1 MDIIGTVKSSS
12 GEGSYTVARG
22 ADGVVYCSC
31 PAWRFQR
38 LAPAARSCKH
48 IRALSASVLG
58 KKDATPMS
66 KSEAG
71 HGLSTAVAKTAARK
85 SAHALH
91 KALKAGGEGAVE
103 AAKMVL
109 ADTDSGYSARLK
121 ALALATLAV
130 AGQ

>member
-1 MDIIGTVKSSS
+1 MEIIGTVKSSS

-22 ADGVVYCSC
+22 DDGVVYCSC
-31 PAWRFQR
+31 PGWKYQR

-48 IRALSASVLG
+48 IKALSASTLA
-58 KKDATPMS
+58 KKAPAPMS

-71 HGLSTAVAKTAARK
+71 HGLVTAAKKTAARK
-85 SAHALH
+85 SAHACH
-91 KALKAGGEGAVE
+91 KAMKAGGPEAVE
-103 AAKMVL
+103 AARMVL
-109 ADTDSGYSARLK
+109 ADSASGYSANLK